1 MALIR
6 DGRLVEDPWTAVA
19 DGAPLPAAGPVVIGL
34 ARWSDEREA
43 LIARGQPLGLRL
55 ENDQSPALIGDDL
68 AHFDLVVLSFPKFT
82 DGRAYSQARTL
93 RERYRFT
100 GEIRATGQVLRDQ
113 LALMQRCGFDGFEIA
128 DETAAKSW
136 ARAADEIS
144 VRYQPAADG
153 RAWAS
158 ELRGRVVARSVA

>member
-6 DGRLVEDPWTAVA
+6 DGRLAEDPWSNVA
-19 DGAPLPAAGPVVIGL
+19 DGAPLPAAGPVVIAL
-34 ARWSDEREA
+34 TRWRDEREA
-43 LIARGQPLGLRL
+43 LIAGGRPLGIRL
-55 ENDQSPALIGDDL
+55 ENDQPPALIGDDIG
-68 AHFDLVVLSFPKFT
+68 HFDLVVLDFPKFT

-128 DETAAKSW
+128 DEKAAESW
-136 ARAADEIS
+136 AQVAGEIS

-158 ELRGRVVARSVA
+158 ALRERVVARSVA